1 MQTAEALKNLYKK
14 ITKED
19 SAPDTD
25 QIAELIQAIADK
37 WPEDTQAPQK

>member
-19 SAPDTD
+19 SAPDTN

-37 WPEDTQAPQK
+37 WPEDTQVPQQ